1 MKNLSL
7 TVLFF
12 GASFMLSAQCLQH
25 RSSSL
30 SQPISI
36 MGAHVHQKG
45 SFMASFQSGFMNM
58 QGMRESTNP
67 LSESELNNRYM
78 MYGKEMN
85 MSMHMLMAMY
95 GVTDRFNLMIM
106 GHYMSCNMTMNHN
119 MGSMQHEMSSHI
131 NGFGDTRI
139 SGLYELV
146 SLENSSVIAQFGIS
160 LPTGSIENKSNM
172 SNNPHAKLGYAMQ
185 FGSGTLD
192 YFSSL
197 SFTKSLPTYSFGVQG
212 FGLLRN
218 RVNSQGY
225 TLGNQ
230 MNVNAW
236 FGKMFFEGFVS
247 GLSLNTQSFGSVS
260 GLDQEMNQ
268 MTPSG
273 NPQNTGFK
281 RAAAS
286 IYIGYSPSFCK
297 KVSLNGDLGMP
308 IYENVEG
315 AQMSFKYTANIGIK
329 VSI

>member
-1 MKNLSL
+1 
-7 TVLFF
+7 
-12 GASFMLSAQCLQH
+12 MLSAQCLQH
-25 RSSSL
+25 RSRSL
-30 SQPISI
+30 SQPISV

-58 QGMRESTNP
+58 NGMRESTNP
-67 LSESELNNRYM
+67 LSKSELNNRYM

-95 GVTDRFNLMIM
+95 GITDKFNLMVM

-119 MGSMQHEMSSHI
+119 MGSMQYEMSSHI
-131 NGFGDTRI
+131 HGFGDTRI
-139 SGLYELV
+139 SGLYELL
-146 SLENSSVIAQFGIS
+146 SSENSSVIAQFGIS

-172 SNNPHAKLGYAMQ
+172 SNNQHAKLGYAMQ

-197 SFTKSLPTYSFGVQG
+197 SFTKILPAYSFGLQG

-218 RVNSQGY
+218 GVNSQGY

-247 GLSLNTQSFGSVS
+247 GLSLNAQSFGSVS

-268 MTPSG
+268 KTPAG
-273 NPQNTGFK
+273 NPLNTGYK
-281 RAAAS
+281 RTIAS
-286 IYIGYSPSFCK
+286 FYFGYAPSFSEN
-297 KVSLNGDLGMP
+297 VSFNGEFGIP

-315 AQMSFKYTANIGIK
+315 AQMSLKYIANIGIK
-329 VSI
+329 ISI